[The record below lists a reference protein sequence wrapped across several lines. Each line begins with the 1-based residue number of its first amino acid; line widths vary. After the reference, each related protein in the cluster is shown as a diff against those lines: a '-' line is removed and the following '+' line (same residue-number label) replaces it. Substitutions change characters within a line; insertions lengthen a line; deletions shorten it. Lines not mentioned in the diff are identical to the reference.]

1 VEGLLPRQRR
11 LLHRDDEH
19 RLARWREQGR
29 SGRPRPP
36 RRDGRPARQEHR
48 GALSTRTPV
57 ARPGWSARAQLP
69 AFPWDRLAP
78 YGERARAH
86 PGGAV
91 DLSIGTPV
99 DPTPQ
104 VVQDALRAAADAPG
118 YPLTIG
124 TPALREA
131 IATWVGERLGT
142 PVEPAE
148 VVPSTGSKE
157 TVGLLPSLLGLAPG
171 SQVLIPALAYPTY
184 DVGARLAGCEPVATD
199 DPTSHDPSR
208 VGLVW
213 VNSPSN
219 PTGGVLPPEQLR
231 RVVEWG
237 REHGVLIAS
246 DECYLELGWETE
258 PVSVLDPSVCGGSPE
273 GVLAVHSLSKRS
285 NLAGYRA
292 GFAAGDRT
300 AVAAVVEARKNIG
313 LLVPAPVQAALVA
326 ALHDSA
332 HVAEQRARYAARREV
347 LLPAVRAAGFVVEHS
362 EAGLYLWCTR
372 GEPCWDTVGALA
384 DVGVVAAAGEFY
396 GAAGARH
403 VRLALTAT
411 DEQVRTAAER
421 LGSLAA

>member
-1 VEGLLPRQRR
+1 M
-11 LLHRDDEH
+11 
-19 RLARWREQGR
+19 
-29 SGRPRPP
+29 
-36 RRDGRPARQEHR
+36 
-48 GALSTRTPV
+48 TRTTTRTAAV
-57 ARPGWSARAQLP
+57 DRPGWSARAHLP

-78 YGERARAH
+78 YGRTAREH
-86 PGGAV
+86 PDGIV

-99 DPTPQ
+99 DPTPA

-124 TPALREA
+124 TPAVREA
-131 IATWVGERLGT
+131 LVAWAASVGT
-142 PVEPAE
+142 TVTAAE

-157 TVGLLPSLLGLAPG
+157 LVGLLPSLLGLAPG
-171 SQVLIPALAYPTY
+171 TQVLLPELAYPTY

-199 DPTSHDPSR
+199 DPTAHDPER

-219 PTGGVLPPEQLR
+219 PTGAVLPAERLAEI
-231 RVVEWG
+231 VAWG
-237 REHGVLIAS
+237 REHGVLVAS
-246 DECYLELGWETE
+246 DECYLDLGWDAR
-258 PVSVLDPSVCGGSPE
+258 PVSVLDPAVSGGSTE
-273 GVLAVHSLSKRS
+273 GVLAVHSTSKRS

-292 GFAAGDRT
+292 GFAVGDAR

-326 ALHDSA
+326 SLGDAA
-332 HVAEQRARYAARREV
+332 HVAEQKDRYRSRRAV
-347 LLPAVRAAGFVVEHS
+347 LLAAVTAAGLTVEHS

-372 GEPCWDTVGALA
+372 GEPCWDTVAALA
-384 DVGVVAAAGEFY
+384 GVGVLAAPGEFY

-411 DEQVRTAAER
+411 DERIAAAAGR
-421 LGSLAA
+421 LAQLA

>member
-1 VEGLLPRQRR
+1 MV
-11 LLHRDDEH
+11 
-19 RLARWREQGR
+19 
-29 SGRPRPP
+29 
-36 RRDGRPARQEHR
+36 
-48 GALSTRTPV
+48 
-57 ARPGWSARAQLP
+57 RPGWAARAQLP

-104 VVQDALRAAADAPG
+104 VVQDALTAAADAPG

-131 IATWVGERLGT
+131 LAAWVGDRLGT
-142 PVEPAE
+142 PVEARE

-171 SQVLIPALAYPTY
+171 TQVLIPALAYPTY

-199 DPTSHDPSR
+199 DPTAHDPSR

-219 PTGGVLPPEQLR
+219 PTGGVLPPERLR
-231 RVVEWG
+231 AVVEWG
-237 REHGVLIAS
+237 REHDVLVAS

-258 PVSVLDPSVCGGSPE
+258 PLSVLHPSVCGGSTS

-292 GFAAGDRT
+292 GFAAGDPA

-326 ALHDSA
+326 ALGDAS

-347 LLPAVRAAGFVVEHS
+347 LLPAVRAAGFTVEHS

-384 DVGVVAAAGEFY
+384 DVGIVAAAGEFY

-403 VRLALTAT
+403 VRLALTAS

-421 LGSLAA
+421 LALLAA